1 MNNTGLEH
9 FLGPRSRSSAG
20 VTWWYTDTSYGQ
32 IPVHDIF
39 SIRILAKSQYTGNP
53 SIRILAKSQYTGRI
67 RILLRIHAP
76 PGHKIRWAGGAGGE
90 YYVGDTYGFI
100 IFNLSIIDG

>member
-9 FLGPRSRSSAG
+9 FLGPPDGGSRSSAG

-32 IPVHDIF
+32 IPVYDIF

-76 PGHKIRWAGGAGGE
+76 PGDVQTCTIVSKEFEPTG
-90 YYVGDTYGFI
+90 VGLKSG
-100 IFNLSIIDG
+100 N

>member
-1 MNNTGLEH
+1 MNDTGLEH
-9 FLGPRSRSSAG
+9 FLGPPDGGSRSSAG

-32 IPVHDIF
+32 IPVYDIF
-39 SIRILAKSQYTGNP
+39 

-76 PGHKIRWAGGAGGE
+76 PGI
-90 YYVGDTYGFI
+90 
-100 IFNLSIIDG
+100 